1 MAIHPPRVYGDVIVA
16 VNSTGASKPFEFD
29 FSRSVTPAL
38 ASCVRKRLTPVLKE
52 LLEHRRTVEYDVGT
66 VIDLGTPPR
75 ASSLSARLMPL
86 WRKATPHAPVSR
98 SVRSLLPP
106 DASFDA
112 DGCLSYRSTPGFAD
126 LFRQWLD
133 RYAKPV
139 DGDRHDLFLE
149 VLHVSNED
157 LGGAWI
163 DDVGSLVWLTAP
175 GPSADDGTPD
185 PRARLCRL
193 RFEEGRAGPV
203 TDAMEKAARCLADS
217 PSAALVHPRF
227 AFPPARYK
235 RIVTLYRNAACALD
249 GAGVVTCCGPG
260 AHPFAP
266 ERRFTWIGASTTHL
280 CAVETSG
287 NAFCRDLES
296 WAPEQIMGRYARY
309 EIHGA
314 RRCFVDSSGAA
325 ECSTSKTTPA
335 RAPGVFVDIDARG
348 GCALANDGALFCL
361 RNDRFELANRDVI
374 ELAPCDAHVPL
385 AVALLRDGRVVQV
398 VDGIASPVPTVGA
411 ASTGAS
417 SLACN
422 GLNII
427 TIAQADGHLRAWPPT
442 FMPPDLAGARLT
454 KMSSEQAMT
463 CGLTTSETI
472 VCSARPGMWKPSEPV
487 SPVGP
492 PSR

>member
-1 MAIHPPRVYGDVIVA
+1 V
-16 VNSTGASKPFEFD
+16 F
-29 FSRSVTPAL
+29 
-38 ASCVRKRLTPVLKE
+38 
-52 LLEHRRTVEYDVGT
+52 
-66 VIDLGTPPR
+66 
-75 ASSLSARLMPL
+75 
-86 WRKATPHAPVSR
+86 
-98 SVRSLLPP
+98 RSLLPP

-139 DGDRHDLFLE
+139 DGDWHDLFLE

-235 RIVTLYRNAACALD
+235 RIVTIYRNAACALD

-314 RRCFVDSSGAA
+314 PPLLRGLVRRRRVLDL
-325 ECSTSKTTPA
+325 EDDTRA
-335 RAPGVFVDIDARG
+335 RARS
-348 GCALANDGALFCL
+348 L
-361 RNDRFELANRDVI
+361 RRHRWR
-374 ELAPCDAHVPL
+374 
-385 AVALLRDGRVVQV
+385 AVAARSRTTAPSSVSEM
-398 VDGIASPVPTVGA
+398 IASSSPTV
-411 ASTGAS
+411 
-417 SLACN
+417 
-422 GLNII
+422 
-427 TIAQADGHLRAWPPT
+427 
-442 FMPPDLAGARLT
+442 M
-454 KMSSEQAMT
+454 
-463 CGLTTSETI
+463 
-472 VCSARPGMWKPSEPV
+472 
-487 SPVGP
+487 
-492 PSR
+492 